1 MLSLVRVRKLSR
13 ALSFVGVVLF
23 ALPLY
28 SYAAELSLSPAS
40 GSYAVGKEFSIKV
53 QVKPGGT
60 ESVNAA
66 DGSMTF
72 DKDRFSVV
80 KISKDPSQFSLWT
93 SDPTFSNSAGTIEF
107 SGGTPTAFA
116 NTGTAITITFKAKK
130 EGEGKVA
137 FSKGSILAADGKG
150 TNVYTKGSEGTFT
163 ITPAVAAPPPP
174 VPSASDDIASL
185 PNGPVPLAPLINS
198 PTHGKPELWY
208 ATTTAEFSW
217 KFGNDEI
224 VGIRTLLSQEATA
237 TPKTIL
243 PAASTSEVLN
253 GIAEGE
259 WYYFLQFKNTSGWG
273 EIAKKKIRIDIT
285 PPSEFDFTVS
295 EKGADGTPAK
305 FAFAAEDA
313 LSGMDRYEIVV
324 KDTVIAT
331 VRAQDMSN
339 GTTPVPVQEGGQ
351 QTVTIRAYDKAGNMR
366 EVKKEVTLPAVAKGG
381 KAVEEVPIQSTF
393 TWERILLV
401 LFALITGVIITMM
414 RNLKKKVQADH
425 SVVLQGV
432 LAVREK
438 NDRTFQAMREEFEE
452 MIQNLDPKPQ
462 LTAEEREFTERM
474 KEVLEIAQGFIDTG
488 IEDLKKTVRGQ

>member
-1 MLSLVRVRKLSR
+1 MPVAVH
-13 ALSFVGVVLF
+13 
-23 ALPLY
+23 
-28 SYAAELSLSPAS
+28 AAELSLSPAT
-40 GSYAVGKEFSIKV
+40 GSFASGKEFTVRV

-66 DGSMTF
+66 DGTLTF
-72 DKDRFSVV
+72 DKEVLSVV
-80 KISKDPSQFSLWT
+80 KVSKEGSQFSLWT
-93 SDPTFSNSAGTIEF
+93 ADPTFSNTAGTIVF
-107 SGGTPTAFA
+107 SGGTPTAFS
-116 NTGTAITITFKAKK
+116 NTGTAVTVTFKGKK
-130 EGEGKVA
+130 EGVGAVK
-137 FSKGSILAADGKG
+137 FDKGSILAADGKG
-150 TNVYTKGSEGTFT
+150 TDVYTKGAEGTYT
-163 ITPAVAAPPPP
+163 ITATVAAPPPP
-174 VPSASDDIASL
+174 VASATEDISAL

-198 PTHGKPELWY
+198 STHGKSELWY
-208 ATTTAEFSW
+208 ATSTAEFSW

-237 TPKTIL
+237 TPKTTL
-243 PAASTSEVLN
+243 PAASTSETIYRV
-253 GIAEGE
+253 AEGE

-273 EIAKKKIRIDIT
+273 EVAKKKIRIDVT
-285 PPSEFDFTVS
+285 PPSEFDFSVS
-295 EKGADGTPAK
+295 EKSADGTPAK

-313 LSGMDRYEIVV
+313 LSGIDRYEIVV

-331 VRAQDMSN
+331 IRAQDMSN
-339 GTTPVPVQEGGQ
+339 GTTPVPVQEGGA

-366 EVKKEVTLPAVAKGG
+366 EVKKEVTLPAVVKGG
-381 KAVEEVPIQSTF
+381 KAAEEVPIQSTF
-393 TWERILLV
+393 TWERVLMVLL
-401 LFALITGVIITMM
+401 ALVTGIVITLM

-462 LTAEEREFTERM
+462 LTPDEREFTERM